1 MWSTV
6 LVLALGQA
14 VDQPSGDGVGDPSD
28 DSHSLTLLVALQD
41 DSQPG
46 ETGEPLTACAQT
58 SDDDKPKVKKKK
70 KKNKKKKKKKKE
82 KDWKVG
88 YKDGLFVK
96 SPDRNFKLEFTGW
109 LQARYTL
116 NRRVED
122 DDDPDKIRH
131 GFSIRRAKLKAAG
144 HVIGPWLNYSV
155 TGAFDSELENVEF
168 QSYWGRVDFT
178 KGLSVRVGRFRPPL
192 LFEERVSSKRQLAA
206 ERSLIARRFRQT
218 RTGAIELRYKMKDV
232 RLRGSFFQSTDD
244 LFETEAW
251 FVSGRVEW
259 LLDGKWKRLKDFT
272 SFPGQ
277 SGAMAVGAGLLY
289 GYEDRDDTLDPDSQL
304 LRWTADVTVEFG
316 GASVFAGIIG
326 NHLDVEGR
334 PTLNQFGL
342 VAQGAVF
349 VSKGVELFT
358 RYEWGDAD
366 GLAPDLS
373 TITVGFNGYFNRHRV
388 KFTADVG
395 YGLNEVANFWSFPDA
410 TGWRTDDPGESG
422 QVVVRAQFQLL
433 F

>member
-46 ETGEPLTACAQT
+46 ETGEPLTARAQP

-109 LQARYTL
+109 IQARYTL

-155 TGAFDSELENVEF
+155 TGAFDSEL
-168 QSYWGRVDFT
+168 GM
-178 KGLSVRVGRFRPPL
+178 
-192 LFEERVSSKRQLAA
+192 SS
-206 ERSLIARRFRQT
+206 SS
-218 RTGAIELRYKMKDV
+218 RTG
-232 RLRGSFFQSTDD
+232 
-244 LFETEAW
+244 
-251 FVSGRVEW
+251 VEW
-259 LLDGKWKRLKDFT
+259 I
-272 SFPGQ
+272 
-277 SGAMAVGAGLLY
+277 
-289 GYEDRDDTLDPDSQL
+289 
-304 LRWTADVTVEFG
+304 LR
-316 GASVFAGIIG
+316 
-326 NHLDVEGR
+326 
-334 PTLNQFGL
+334 
-342 VAQGAVF
+342 
-349 VSKGVELFT
+349 
-358 RYEWGDAD
+358 
-366 GLAPDLS
+366 
-373 TITVGFNGYFNRHRV
+373 
-388 KFTADVG
+388 
-395 YGLNEVANFWSFPDA
+395 
-410 TGWRTDDPGESG
+410 
-422 QVVVRAQFQLL
+422 RA
-433 F
+433 